1 MYTLFAA
8 RGGSLVVASDPG
20 AGTFSSPLLITSPG
34 ERAQLPP
41 RVNSTTL
48 RRDLHVHD
56 HFHVHEKSLLSSIL
70 SGFARP
76 RVKKRAEIG
85 ASATHKGYN
94 KGIRWNKKRK
104 KYETRSLGSGRA
116 DCQAVGHEADLAPRI
131 EHRT

>member
-1 MYTLFAA
+1 M
-8 RGGSLVVASDPG
+8 ASDPG
-20 AGTFSSPLLITSPG
+20 AGAITTPPLITPAR

-41 RVNSTTL
+41 HVNSITL

-76 RVKKRAEIG
+76 RVKKSAVVG

-104 KYETRSLGSGRA
+104 K
-116 DCQAVGHEADLAPRI
+116 I
-131 EHRT
+131 